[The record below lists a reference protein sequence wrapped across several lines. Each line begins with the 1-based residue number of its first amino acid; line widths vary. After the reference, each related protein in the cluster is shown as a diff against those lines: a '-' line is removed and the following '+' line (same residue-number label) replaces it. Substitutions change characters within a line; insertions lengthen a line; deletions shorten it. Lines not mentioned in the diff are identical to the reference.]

1 MAYEKQEINELNSF
15 RLTAKV
21 MLILNASYS
30 LAEAAGFGFVPG
42 AIVRP
47 LEE

>member
-1 MAYEKQEINELNSF
+1 MRKKLMNSNRF
-15 RLTAKV
+15 RLAEKV
-21 MLILNASYS
+21 MLLLRPATL
-30 LAEAAGFGFVPG
+30 LAEATGFGFVPG